1 MGEKEVKLIIDY
13 YAYPTQGLILLKLL
27 PGKIAL
33 ECSINAIASDS
44 LFPLIFH
51 YIYINLIMT
60 YELDQLIRLAL
71 NSQ

>member
-1 MGEKEVKLIIDY
+1 MGEEEVKLIIDY

-27 PGKIAL
+27 LGKIAL

-44 LFPLIFH
+44 LFSLIFH